1 MQPISHHDST
11 ELEALF
17 IKIQPSIP
25 YWSLDKFLDELVH
38 SSGVSLRESGQIA
51 AFILFRSLPDAD
63 EVILLGVDPTHHRKG
78 LMKRLFSEWVGG
90 RKKNVWLE
98 VHEKNTAALNLY
110 KNLGF
115 REDGRRERYY
125 PDGGAAVTMSYHPN
139 I

>member
-1 MQPISHHDST
+1 MQTISHRNSA

-17 IKIQPSIP
+17 IKIQSRIP

-38 SSGVSLRESGQIA
+38 GTGVFLSESGQIVS
-51 AFILFRSLPDAD
+51 FILFRSLPDAD
-63 EVILLGVDPTHHRKG
+63 EVILLGADPAHHRKG
-78 LMKRLFSEWVGG
+78 FMKRLFNEWVEQ
-90 RKKNVWLE
+90 RKRNVWLE
-98 VHEKNTAALNLY
+98 VHEKNLAALNLY

-125 PDGGAAVTMSYHPN
+125 PDGGAAVTMTYHPN